1 MSKTLHILL
10 TLLTIVTLMWPFLS
24 TGQAFAQKQGLKDS
38 AVNEKYSY
46 NFYVNKQINYNEAS
60 LTVDIAKG
68 SKIVFEY
75 VYDSGGDA
83 RVDANYREKIVFE
96 IDSGDGMFQIT
107 DSTIVH
113 HNVYYGQLCMCVDRG
128 YQQVKKGSV
137 QGMILE
143 NGNWYVE
150 VDLVAIGRN
159 SKKEYQHS
167 FEAEFIRSSK

>member
-1 MSKTLHILL
+1 MTA
-10 TLLTIVTLMWPFLS
+10 TLMWSPIHSFLT
-24 TGQAFAQKQGLKDS
+24 TGEAFAQKKVIKDS
-38 AVNEKYSY
+38 TVNEKRSY

-60 LTVDIAKG
+60 LTVDIVKG

-96 IDSGDGMFQIT
+96 IDSGDGLFQIT
-107 DSTIVH
+107 DSTIAE

-150 VDLVAIGRN
+150 VDVVAIGRN
-159 SKKEYQHS
+159 SKKDYQHS